1 MPGKKDDD
9 TERPR
14 AAGWYPDPWSATG
27 EGERYYD
34 GKKWGSSARPLARHT
49 QTPPAPGASVTP
61 ITSGRRR
68 KVGRFKLPR
77 RGGGGPKGGGFKGW
91 WARFRNRYGPLLILI
106 ALVLLVW
113 GLPKVFGSH
122 HSNNIT
128 SSNSRPRRH
137 PRPPDRPPPSQ
148 EEAAKPLGVPAP
160 VPATAGHFEV
170 QFHQPGRR
178 QRTRRIRSVP
188 TDSLR
193 HQSGRLRRPTALT
206 LIHSAI
212 ARVQT
217 ATGLHFVDDGTTTEK
232 PDKQREPYLP
242 DRYNATRWA
251 PVLIAWSDEDA
262 YPELAGYIAG
272 VWPSRGRVYTSDAK
286 HLVIVSGADRIRPS
300 TTAVDAAARSA
311 TWSGRSCCTSS
322 VTSSASTTQA
332 TRARSCT
339 PNRSSTSSTTPGRPA
354 RARRARHPTL
364 LPGALT
370 FFGGSVNL

>member
-1 MPGKKDDD
+1 VPGKKDDD

-122 HSNNIT
+122 N
-128 SSNSRPRRH
+128 SSNVNVVAPTPSTL
-137 PRPPDRPPPSQ
+137 PDRPPPSR
-148 EEAAKPLGVPAP
+148 EEAAKPLGFPAP
-160 VPATAGHFEV
+160 VPAAGGQFEV
-170 QFHQPGRR
+170 ELHQPNDANTPVAFDPCRPIHYVVNPAGA
-178 QRTRRIRSVP
+178 P
-188 TDSLR
+188 ADGLSL
-193 HQSGRLRRPTALT
+193 
-206 LIHSAI
+206 IKSAI

-217 ATGLHFVDDGTTTEK
+217 ATGLHFVYDGPTTEK
-232 PDKQREPYLP
+232 PNKQRDDYLP
-242 DRYNATRWA
+242 KRYNTTRWA
-251 PVLIAWSDEDA
+251 PVLIAWSNQNA
-262 YPELAGYIAG
+262 FPELSGYVDG
-272 VWPSRGRVYTSDAK
+272 VTYPGSAYTADAQ
-286 HLVIVSGADRIRPS
+286 HLVYVSGEIVFDREQLSLAQAPYRRLVRATMLHELGHLVGLDHTDDTKQIMYS
-300 TTAVDAAARSA
+300 ESLSVVDYAPGDLHGLAKL
-311 TWSGRSCCTSS
+311 G
-322 VTSSASTTQA
+322 TQP
-332 TRARSCT
+332 CY
-339 PNRSSTSSTTPGRPA
+339 PG
-354 RARRARHPTL
+354 T
-364 LPGALT
+364 
-370 FFGGSVNL
+370 